1 MNTVAQL
8 RWKREKAEEEYARR
22 RALHYAKYVTY
33 YPMYHA
39 FFHVYIRWILAWIP
53 TDFCLYPTPLEERR
67 VVGTAE
73 FEHLC
78 HQYNRCPV
86 SLSGVSV
93 FLDELLGEQFE
104 AIFGCKAEVA
114 DYQYVADELSEQT
127 QYLSPMPPTVTRA
140 LQWLEEKVVQHKVVT
155 TNQQPNVSAVVNESE
170 TSFPESTAPSSPWVP
185 LLADRFSLDEFF
197 TILICCGLL
206 TQDRK
211 LTALGRADGV
221 KKPKKAPWAGVIVAL
236 IQAKLLKLNSAAIR
250 HALFDPE
257 GEIGITINEGTI
269 RDPSEVSKRYTKQA
283 NSVLRER
290 GWLK

>member
-8 RWKREKAEEEYARR
+8 RWKREKAEEEYTRR
-22 RALHYAKYVTY
+22 RALHYAKYVAY

-53 TDFCLYPTPLEERR
+53 TDYCLYPTPLEERR

-78 HQYNRCPV
+78 QQYNRCPV

-104 AIFGCKAEVA
+104 AIFGCKAEAA

-127 QYLSPMPPTVTRA
+127 QHLSPMPPTVTRA
-140 LQWLEEKVVQHKVVT
+140 LQWLEEKVVQHKVAT
-155 TNQQPNVSAVVNESE
+155 TNQQPKASAVVNESE
-170 TSFPESTAPSSPWVP
+170 TSFSESTAPSSPWLP
-185 LLADRFSLDEFF
+185 LLADKFSLNEFF

-211 LTALGRADGV
+211 LTAVGRADGV
-221 KKPKKAPWAGVIVAL
+221 KKPKKAPWVGVMVAL
-236 IQAKLLKLNSAAIR
+236 REAKLLEHNSAAICD
-250 HALFDPE
+250 ALLKPE
-257 GEIGITINEGTI
+257 GEIKVKVNEGTI
-269 RDPSEVSKRYTKQA
+269 RVPSKISERYTKQA